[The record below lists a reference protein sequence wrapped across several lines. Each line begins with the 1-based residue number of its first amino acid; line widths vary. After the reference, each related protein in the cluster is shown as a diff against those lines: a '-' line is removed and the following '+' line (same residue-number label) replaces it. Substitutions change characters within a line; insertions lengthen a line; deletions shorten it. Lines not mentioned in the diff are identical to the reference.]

1 MSPVEYAKAYLAS
14 RHQDLC
20 QRLSSTALSR
30 RDGKAQLST
39 NSMEQALE
47 CGNDSVLDP
56 LAKATRLEIAQVR
69 HAINR
74 IYSNRYG
81 ICEGCGLPINRVRLR
96 AVPEAMLCSS
106 CAMAPLTTMA
116 A

>member
-1 MSPVEYAKAYLAS
+1 MSPIEYAKAYLAS
-14 RHQDLC
+14 RHQDLSR
-20 QRLSSTALSR
+20 RLSGIELSR
-30 RDGKAQLST
+30 RNGKAQLST

-56 LAKATRLEIAQVR
+56 LAKAIRLEIAQVR
-69 HAINR
+69 HAIDR

-81 ICEGCGLPINRVRLR
+81 VCEGCSLPINRVRLR

-106 CAMAPLTTMA
+106 CAMAPFATVA